1 MPMPMA
7 QTARTM
13 KLVAPTQCPAAL
25 EKGTVIM
32 MLIVQGLLSVV
43 STTVCGAW
51 IQEALRM
58 TAVKNQVC
66 GLQDSRVQASFEQ
79 CYRETDIT
87 NTKNFCF
94 RNFNYKHYNNY
105 KYKFGW

>member
-13 KLVAPTQCPAAL
+13 KIVAPTQCPAAL
-25 EKGTVIM
+25 EKATVIM

-58 TAVKNQVC
+58 IAVKNQVC
-66 GLQDSRVQASFEQ
+66 GALPFCNIAELRQLL
-79 CYRETDIT
+79 
-87 NTKNFCF
+87 KNATQ
-94 RNFNYKHYNNY
+94 KLT
-105 KYKFGW
+105 